1 MNARQQDEAIVET
14 AVATIAPM
22 GPENRHTTW
31 QSLRISL
38 AICVATARSY
48 FVRRS
53 AYLVDIIRSPMYP
66 AFYFLTLVLTY
77 RVAGRTVVDGFE
89 TQGYLLVGTVGVVL
103 WQSNLWASG
112 YAIEQERYEGTIN
125 SLFLTPASRAAVVS
139 GYALGSFFFTILPNI
154 AVVAAIAFLMHL
166 HSNVQNPLAVIASVV
181 GLGAATYALG
191 FALAGVFV
199 LSRRANLLANFLQS
213 PIYLLSG
220 MIVPI
225 SALPYALRLLAD
237 VFPLSAGMTALR
249 ESLLAGAGMSDVAGD
264 LTRLIALSAVL
275 MVVGL
280 YMLGRV
286 EHVAKSG
293 AELDFD

>member
-1 MNARQQDEAIVET
+1 MNGLPREQPVMATPNERQSAWET
-14 AVATIAPM
+14 TRV
-22 GPENRHTTW
+22 
-31 QSLRISL
+31 SL
-38 AICVATARSY
+38 AICTATARSY

-77 RVAGRTVVDGFE
+77 RIAGRSVVDGFE

-125 SLFLTPASRAAVVS
+125 SLFLTPASRSAVVS

-154 AVVAAIAFLMHL
+154 VVVGALALLMHL
-166 HSNVQNPLAVIASVV
+166 HSNIQNPLAVIASVV

-220 MIVPI
+220 MLVPI
-225 SALPYALRLLAD
+225 SALPSSMRLLAA
-237 VFPLSAGMTALR
+237 VFPLSAGMNALR
-249 ESLLAGAGMSDVAGD
+249 QSLLAGAGLGDVAGD
-264 LTRLIALSAVL
+264 LGRLIALSAVL
-275 MVVGL
+275 LLFGL
-280 YMLGRV
+280 FMLGRV

>member
-1 MNARQQDEAIVET
+1 VV
-14 AVATIAPM
+14 AVFP
-22 GPENRHTTW
+22 
-31 QSLRISL
+31 
-38 AICVATARSY
+38 
-48 FVRRS
+48 
-53 AYLVDIIRSPMYP
+53 
-66 AFYFLTLVLTY
+66 
-77 RVAGRTVVDGFE
+77 
-89 TQGYLLVGTVGVVL
+89 TQGYLFVGAIGIVL

-112 YAIEQERYEGTIN
+112 YAIEQERFEGTIN

-154 AVVAAIAFLMHL
+154 VIVGVLALLVHI
-166 HSNVQNPLAVIASVV
+166 HSNIQNPLAVIASVV

-220 MIVPI
+220 MLVPI
-225 SALPYALRLLAD
+225 SALPYSMRLVAAI
-237 VFPLSAGMTALR
+237 FPLSSGMNALR
-249 ESLLAGAGMSDVAGD
+249 QSLLAGAGLGDVAGD
-264 LTRLIALSAVL
+264 LTRMIVLSGVL
-275 MVVGL
+275 MAIGL
-280 YMLGRV
+280 FMLRRV

>member
-1 MNARQQDEAIVET
+1 MSGRPNKRPIL
-14 AVATIAPM
+14 ATTGAAP
-22 GPENRHTTW
+22 NLFTN
-31 QSLRISL
+31 QSTRELISISL
-38 AICVATARSY
+38 AICTATARSY

-66 AFYFLTLVLTY
+66 AFYFLTIVLAY
-77 RVAGRTVVDGFE
+77 RVAGRTVVDGYQ
-89 TQGYLLVGTVGVVL
+89 TLGYLLVGTIGVIL

-139 GYALGSFFFTILPNI
+139 GYALGSVFFTILPNTI
-154 AVVAAIAFLMHL
+154 VIGALALLMNIQT
-166 HSNVQNPLAVIASVV
+166 NVQDPLAVFVSVLALSV
-181 GLGAATYALG
+181 ATYALG

-225 SALPYALRLLAD
+225 SALPGPMRLLAD
-237 VFPLSAGMTALR
+237 VFPLSAGMNALR
-249 ESLLAGAGMSDVAGD
+249 QSLLAGSGMGDIAGD
-264 LTRLIALSAVL
+264 LARLITLSAL
-275 MVVGL
+275 LLIFGL
-280 YMLGRV
+280 VMLRRV
-286 EHVAKSG
+286 ERVAKNG

>member
-1 MNARQQDEAIVET
+1 MNGRTTKRPILATVGTAPDLLARQPVWEQI
-14 AVATIAPM
+14 AVA
-22 GPENRHTTW
+22 
-31 QSLRISL
+31 L
-38 AICVATARSY
+38 AICTATARSY

-66 AFYFLTLVLTY
+66 AFYFLTIVLAY
-77 RVAGRTVVDGFE
+77 RVAGRTVVDGYQ
-89 TQGYLLVGTVGVVL
+89 TLGYLLVGTIGVIL

-112 YAIEQERYEGTIN
+112 YAIEQERREGTIN

-139 GYALGSFFFTILPNI
+139 GYALGSVFFTILPNTI
-154 AVVAAIAFLMHL
+154 VIGALALLMNIQP
-166 HSNVQNPLAVIASVV
+166 NVQDPLAVFVAVLALCV
-181 GLGAATYALG
+181 ATYALG

-225 SALPYALRLLAD
+225 SALPGPMRWLAK
-237 VFPLSAGMTALR
+237 VFPLSSGMNALR
-249 ESLLAGAGMSDVAGD
+249 QSLLAGAGLGDIAGD
-264 LTRLIALSAVL
+264 LSRLVTLSAVL
-275 MVVGL
+275 LIFGL
-280 YMLGRV
+280 VMLRRV
-286 EHVAKSG
+286 ERVAKNG

>member
-1 MNARQQDEAIVET
+1 MNGLGSDQPILATPKESGERLSIWET
-14 AVATIAPM
+14 TRVT
-22 GPENRHTTW
+22 
-31 QSLRISL
+31 L
-38 AICVATARSY
+38 AICAATTRSY
-48 FVRRS
+48 VVRRS
-53 AYLVDIIRSPMYP
+53 AYLIDIIRSPMYP
-66 AFYFLTLVLTY
+66 AFYFLTLILTY
-77 RVAGRTVVDGFE
+77 RIAGRTVVDGFE

-112 YAIEQERYEGTIN
+112 YAIELERSEGTIN

-154 AVVAAIAFLMHL
+154 AVVGALALLLHL
-166 HSNVQNPLAVIASVV
+166 HSNIQNPLAVIASIV
-181 GLGAATYALG
+181 GLSAATYALG

-220 MIVPI
+220 MLVPI
-225 SALPYALRLLAD
+225 SALPYSMRLLAAI
-237 VFPLSAGMTALR
+237 FPLSSGMNALR
-249 ESLLAGAGMSDVAGD
+249 QSLLAGAGLGDVAGD
-264 LTRLIALSAVL
+264 LTRMIVLSAVL
-275 MVVGL
+275 MAIGL
-280 YMLGRV
+280 FMLRRV

>member
-1 MNARQQDEAIVET
+1 MNELRGDQRGATMSDVARRSTDLRV
-14 AVATIAPM
+14 
-22 GPENRHTTW
+22 GHSFRD
-31 QSLRISL
+31 SLRTSL

-48 FVRRS
+48 VTRRS

-66 AFYFLTLVLTY
+66 AFYFLTLILTY

-112 YAIEQERYEGTIN
+112 YAIEQERSEGTIN

-154 AVVAAIAFLMHL
+154 AVVGALALLLHL
-166 HSNVQNPLAVIASVV
+166 HSNIQNPLAVIASIV

-220 MIVPI
+220 MLVPI
-225 SALPYALRLLAD
+225 SALPYSMRLLAAI
-237 VFPLSAGMTALR
+237 FPLSSGMNALR
-249 ESLLAGAGMSDVAGD
+249 QSLLAGAGLGDVAGD
-264 LTRLIALSAVL
+264 LTRMIVLSAVL
-275 MVVGL
+275 MVIGL
-280 YMLGRV
+280 FMLRRV

>member
-1 MNARQQDEAIVET
+1 MNGLQTGPRTLALTSDRQSAWEAT
-14 AVATIAPM
+14 RIAF
-22 GPENRHTTW
+22 
-31 QSLRISL
+31 
-38 AICVATARSY
+38 AICTATARSY
-48 FVRRS
+48 FMRRS

-77 RVAGRTVVDGFE
+77 RIAGRSVVDGFN
-89 TQGYLLVGTVGVVL
+89 TQGYLLVGTIGIVL

-112 YAIEQERYEGTIN
+112 YAIEQERFEGTIN

-154 AVVAAIAFLMHL
+154 VIVGVLALLVHI
-166 HSNVQNPLAVIASVV
+166 HSNIQNPLAVIASVV

-220 MIVPI
+220 MLVPI
-225 SALPYALRLLAD
+225 SALPYSMRLVAAI
-237 VFPLSAGMTALR
+237 FPLSSGMNALR
-249 ESLLAGAGMSDVAGD
+249 QSLLAGAGLGDVAGD
-264 LTRLIALSAVL
+264 LTRMIVLSGVL
-275 MVVGL
+275 MAIGL
-280 YMLGRV
+280 FMLRRV